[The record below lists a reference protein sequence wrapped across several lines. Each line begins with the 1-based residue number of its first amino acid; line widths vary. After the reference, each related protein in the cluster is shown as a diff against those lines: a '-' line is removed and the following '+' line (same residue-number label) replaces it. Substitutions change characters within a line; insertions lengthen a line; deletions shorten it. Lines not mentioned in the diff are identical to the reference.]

1 MGKYNFD
8 EVINRFN
15 TSSLKWDFNLERGK
29 QKDILPFWVADMDF
43 RLPNEILDPLESKLR
58 QGVFG
63 YTECSSE
70 YFNAV
75 INWFDRHYN
84 LKITKENIIVSPSV
98 VFSICTLIRILTKEK
113 DSIIINE
120 PVYYPFKESINVNN
134 RKTIISNLIRVN
146 DKYVIDYDDF
156 EKKII
161 DNNVKLYIL
170 CNPHNPVGRVWDK
183 LELEKVI
190 DICRKHNVFIISD
203 EIHADFV
210 YDKTFNSIG
219 LFNYKKSCIVSAP
232 TKTFNIPG
240 LKIANTIIFDK
251 ELYSSYKLELDR
263 IGYSQQSYFGIYA
276 TIYSY
281 TYGEAWLKE
290 LKEYIYD
297 NIIYIDNYLKEKL
310 PKIKLIKPEG
320 TYLIWLDFSNYNLTD
335 KKIDDLIINKAKLW
349 FDRGLIF
356 GSSGSKYQRINI
368 ATSRSL
374 IDKMLESLYNTFKD
388 L

>member
-75 INWFDRHYN
+75 SNWFDKHYN

-183 LELEKVI
+183 LELEKLI
-190 DICRKHNVFIISD
+190 DICKKHNVFIISD

-210 YDKTFNSIG
+210 YDKNFNSIG
-219 LFNYKKSCIVSAP
+219 LFNYKNSCIVSAP